1 MQESPL
7 AEEKKDVV
15 KSLLAP
21 FFAKAEE
28 WKSQVDSIEITDPS
42 QTDKMALAKTGRL
55 QLRRY
60 RLDAE
65 KLIKEQREIVK
76 ARMADDVLED
86 KLLLRSGQMVVAV
99 FDNLESKL
107 EHKEKFAERWEAE
120 QREMRRRERLSIIAE
135 FNAVEM
141 PGLAD
146 FPQDAFDAYVTG
158 LRAKRDAEIKAEQ
171 ERIEAERKENL
182 HNERKSRLAKYEDF
196 IPEFNSLNFGEMDEV
211 KFIEIGTQAKAEKD
225 KHDAE
230 QEKVRKEN
238 ERLRLEAEEKE
249 RQVKAEQDRQEKER
263 LAREAEAKRIQ
274 AEADAKLKAEQ
285 EKARKAQEEAE
296 NLRKA
301 EQARIDAE
309 NARIK
314 AEKERQETLQA
325 QSESVRL
332 ESWINSFELPQ
343 PPQGKYTKKTQAT
356 ISVIQAKFEAFKKW
370 AQTEN
375 K

>member
-1 MQESPL
+1 MSTELIQVLQESPL

-99 FDNLESKL
+99 FDNLETKL
-107 EHKEKFAERWEAE
+107 EHKEKFAERWESE
-120 QREMRRRERLSIIAE
+120 QREIRRQERLAIIAE
-135 FNAVEM
+135 FDAVEM

-171 ERIEAERKENL
+171 DRIEAERKVNL

-196 IPEFNSLNFGEMDEV
+196 IPEFNSLNFGEMNEA
-211 KFIEIGTQAKAEKD
+211 KFIEIGTQAKAKKD
-225 KHDAE
+225 EHDAE

-249 RQVKAEQDRQEKER
+249 RQNI
-263 LAREAEAKRIQ
+263 AEAKRIQ

-285 EKARKAQEEAE
+285 EKARKAQEDAE

-314 AEKERQETLQA
+314 EEQEKQEALQA